1 MRIIDEIEHEPGPGA
16 PIAKLV
22 KPSQPADRCF
32 EHAFAALAVH
42 VVFEIAGQRSDN
54 LNLIVGKK
62 VGEILLPD
70 DFKNGEIAAIHDA
83 DVHGACGGYQAAK
96 VRIELRS
103 TAGDVKR
110 GDALSRKERQHR
122 ADHLPRHLF
131 GAVRAGTDVTVH
143 AGLIAAIADIDL
155 ERL

>member
-70 DFKNGEIAAIHDA
+70 DA